1 MLNPFFTMGSRAGLR
16 KLIVK
21 SRVSIGDET
30 IITNVFPLRPR
41 KRDLFRENAVQ
52 LDAEHASETQRIMRP
67 PREIRLD
74 LLKTISKLGD
84 APDADSTGSEL
95 SRGLADHFA
104 QRNFALHLGEF
115 SCYAPRWVMQ
125 CETPLTNVQRPTQTF
140 RFMSELAR
148 FAVQILLRHG
158 CF

>member
-1 MLNPFFTMGSRAGLR
+1 MGSRAGLR

-21 SRVSIGDET
+21 SRISIGDET

-52 LDAEHASETQRIMRP
+52 LDPEHASETQRIMRP

-84 APDADSTGSEL
+84 APEADSTGGEL
-95 SRGLADHFA
+95 SRGLAGHFA

-115 SCYAPRWVMQ
+115 SVLRGTTGHAVRNTINKRL
-125 CETPLTNVQRPTQTF
+125 ETHADFSVYVRACALCRGN
-140 RFMSELAR
+140 SAS
-148 FAVQILLRHG
+148 
-158 CF
+158 